1 MIYIFYILFIGFF
14 ILDFFLL
21 HKRNND
27 IFNYFQIMFL
37 LVGLSIN
44 SYFISHL
51 SIQSSNKVDGINC
64 FKSVKKQHL
73 SPSRSKNFPKKS
85 SKIDCYNYLD
95 KPKEIVKARKTST
108 PSEKVTTGAAIILNP
123 IGAAFWLIDKVV
135 STGVDKTIN
144 K

>member
-1 MIYIFYILFIGFF
+1 MRYLILV
-14 ILDFFLL
+14 FLL
-21 HKRNND
+21 TSFSTFALD
-27 IFNYFQIMFL
+27 T
-37 LVGLSIN
+37 
-44 SYFISHL
+44 
-51 SIQSSNKVDGINC
+51 QSSNKVDGINC
-64 FKSVKKQHL
+64 FKSAKKQHL

-85 SKIDCYNYLD
+85 SKVDCFNYLD

-108 PSEKVTTGAAIILNP
+108 PSAKVATGAAIILNP

>member
-1 MIYIFYILFIGFF
+1 MRYLILA
-14 ILDFFLL
+14 LL
-21 HKRNND
+21 
-27 IFNYFQIMFL
+27 L
-37 LVGLSIN
+37 T
-44 SYFISHL
+44 SYSASAIDTK
-51 SIQSSNKVDGINC
+51 SSNKIDGINC

-73 SPSRSKNFPKKS
+73 SPSRSKNFPKKT
-85 SKIDCYNYLD
+85 SKMDCYKYLD

-123 IGAAFWLIDKVV
+123 IGAALWLIDKVV

>member
-1 MIYIFYILFIGFF
+1 M
-14 ILDFFLL
+14 
-21 HKRNND
+21 
-27 IFNYFQIMFL
+27 
-37 LVGLSIN
+37 S
-44 SYFISHL
+44 
-51 SIQSSNKVDGINC
+51 
-64 FKSVKKQHL
+64 
-73 SPSRSKNFPKKS
+73 SKNFPKKS

>member
-1 MIYIFYILFIGFF
+1 MRYLILAV
-14 ILDFFLL
+14 LL
-21 HKRNND
+21 TSFSASAIDTK
-27 IFNYFQIMFL
+27 
-37 LVGLSIN
+37 
-44 SYFISHL
+44 
-51 SIQSSNKVDGINC
+51 SSNKIDGINC

-73 SPSRSKNFPKKS
+73 SPSRSKNFPKKT
-85 SKIDCYNYLD
+85 SKMDCYKYLD

-123 IGAAFWLIDKVV
+123 IGAALWLIDKVV

>member
-1 MIYIFYILFIGFF
+1 MCIR
-14 ILDFFLL
+14 D
-21 HKRNND
+21 R
-27 IFNYFQIMFL
+27 
-37 LVGLSIN
+37 
-44 SYFISHL
+44 
-51 SIQSSNKVDGINC
+51 
-64 FKSVKKQHL
+64 
-73 SPSRSKNFPKKS
+73 
-85 SKIDCYNYLD
+85 D